1 MWVQTGTGQ
10 YEYRRNVT
18 TSQLLAKYIILGA
31 DLRELYENFDT
42 PEAKRFLSEIIDQHQ
57 QIETDE
63 RWNKIS

>member
-1 MWVQTGTGQ
+1 MWVEVGTGQ

-18 TSQLLAKYIILGA
+18 TNQLLAKYIILGA

-42 PEAKRFLSEIIDQHQ
+42 PEAKEFLNEIIEQHQ

-63 RWNKIS
+63 RWAKL

>member
-31 DLRELYENFDT
+31 DLRELYENFET